1 MKALLFTLL
10 TITLCLFMSFVDK
23 TNKKEKLPKIDLPEE
38 YKSIS
43 KDSSKPTTMIAYYKG
58 NTIILGF
65 KH

>member
-10 TITLCLFMSFVDK
+10 TITLCLFMSFIDK
-23 TNKKEKLPKIDLPEE
+23 TNKKEKLLEFDLPEE
-38 YKSIS
+38 YKLIS
-43 KDSSKPTTMIAYYKG
+43 KDSSKPSIMIAYYKK